1 MIDPTTVLMI
11 STLLFAV
18 GVYGVLSYAVAQ
30 RKAEVGVRMALG
42 ADSGDVRAM
51 VLNDGMKLVILGL
64 VLGVVGAIPLSG
76 LLASQLFGVDP
87 REPLIYALV
96 TTTLLL
102 VGLVASFVPAWRA
115 TRVDPVI
122 AMRAE

>member
-1 MIDPTTVLMI
+1 
-11 STLLFAV
+11 
-18 GVYGVLSYAVAQ
+18 
-30 RKAEVGVRMALG
+30 MALG
-42 ADSGDVRAM
+42 AEGGDLRGM
-51 VLNDGMKLVILGL
+51 VLGDGMKLVIIGLGL
-64 VLGVVGAIPLSG
+64 GVMATISLSG
-76 LLASQLFGVDP
+76 LLASQLYGVDP

-96 TTTLLL
+96 TTTLLV